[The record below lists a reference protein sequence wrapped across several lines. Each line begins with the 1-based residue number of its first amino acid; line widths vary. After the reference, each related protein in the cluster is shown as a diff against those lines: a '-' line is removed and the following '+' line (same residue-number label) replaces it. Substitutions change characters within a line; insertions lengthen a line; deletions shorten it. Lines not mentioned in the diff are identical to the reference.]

1 MTRIIHYKLPDGT
14 IDGNNYLQIITDLDE
29 VPYDGFDLLPKVN
42 YRNHFHNSFDDLSRR
57 NTYGTFMS
65 SLGCPYQCK
74 FCAIGKFSGCNNLR
88 FRSVEKTMDEIE
100 YWVTKRGAYY
110 MRVFDECFNFNRN
123 HAVKICNAIIERGFK
138 INMWINARTELVD
151 EELLEL
157 FYKAGIRWLG
167 YGFESGSKRIRG
179 NVQKAQYGEETIRK
193 VTKMTQ
199 DAGLSI
205 CGNLMFGLP
214 GDNLVSMM
222 ESLAMARD
230 LCWEWP
236 NFYCTMAYP
245 GSRLYEECIEKGV
258 KLPDSWLGYS
268 QLSYETEPLP
278 GENLSSAEILAFR
291 DYAFDAYF
299 RDNHKY
305 FAMMEKKFGTEVV
318 TAIKSSLN
326 KKIPRRILGD

>member
-1 MTRIIHYKLPDGT
+1 
-14 IDGNNYLQIITDLDE
+14 
-29 VPYDGFDLLPKVN
+29 
-42 YRNHFHNSFDDLSRR
+42 
-57 NTYGTFMS
+57 
-65 SLGCPYQCK
+65 
-74 FCAIGKFSGCNNLR
+74 
-88 FRSVEKTMDEIE
+88 
-100 YWVTKRGAYY
+100 
-110 MRVFDECFNFNRN
+110 
-123 HAVKICNAIIERGFK
+123 
-138 INMWINARTELVD
+138 MWINARTELVD

-179 NVQKAQYGEETIRK
+179 NVQKAQYGEDTIRK

-199 DAGLSI
+199 AAGLSI

-214 GDNLVSMM
+214 GDDLVSMM

-245 GSRLYEECIEKGV
+245 GSRLYEECIEKGI

-278 GENLSSAEILAFR
+278 CENLSSAEILDFR
-291 DYAFDAYF
+291 DYAFEAYF

-305 FAMMEKKFGTEVV
+305 FNHMGRKFGSEVV